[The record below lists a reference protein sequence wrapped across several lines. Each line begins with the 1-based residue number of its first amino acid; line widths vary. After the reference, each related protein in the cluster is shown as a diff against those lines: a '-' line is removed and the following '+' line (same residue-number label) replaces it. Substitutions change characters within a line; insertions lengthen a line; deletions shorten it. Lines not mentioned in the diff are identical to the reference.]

1 MQHRHRSMCRNWDVS
16 SILVRSV
23 DCICYRSFVACP
35 PSFACQPVL
44 WYKSTQQS
52 FCCTGVAAPPFSDL
66 LLLDV
71 LQSQTEKMS
80 ARRPLGGS
88 GQSLLLDWPG
98 LQAQAHFIS
107 DILPEF
113 SLVVRLRVRLQYSS
127 VSTPYYGYPESQ
139 RSCAPPT
146 TLSLRCRIQYRKQR
160 RLRISKKRRLNC
172 A

>member
-113 SLVVRLRVRLQYSS
+113 SLVVRLRVITMQFSTDAIRWMSRGSEILRTSHHFVIA
-127 VSTPYYGYPESQ
+127 VSNPIPKAK
-139 RSCAPPT
+139 APT
-146 TLSLRCRIQYRKQR
+146 NIEET
-160 RLRISKKRRLNC
+160 
-172 A
+172 